1 MEDEYQN
8 NRRKVMEV
16 YINQMIGRNND
27 FDYYLDCEFEREDER
42 DREFIEEMRATRY
55 VSPEKRQT
63 VNVQLARAESRMRL
77 RR

>member
-1 MEDEYQN
+1 MEEEYQN

-42 DREFIEEMRATRY
+42 DR
-55 VSPEKRQT
+55 
-63 VNVQLARAESRMRL
+63 
-77 RR
+77 